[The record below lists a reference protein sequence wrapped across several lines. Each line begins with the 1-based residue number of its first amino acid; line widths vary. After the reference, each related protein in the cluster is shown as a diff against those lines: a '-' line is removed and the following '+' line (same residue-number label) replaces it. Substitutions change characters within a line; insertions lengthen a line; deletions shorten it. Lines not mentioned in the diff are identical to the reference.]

1 MITIDTAKTAVNVL
15 ISVLGSTTWPPAFVS
30 GDFCGSCRGMRP
42 WRHYNQRRS
51 ASKRPARRPG
61 EFPSPALILRRV
73 GILLL
78 IGWAAPLPAA
88 RADVVLQTPHVRIV
102 HAPSLKH
109 RAGQMAAMT
118 PALIRSLER
127 DLGLPFDLQPTVVP
141 APNRSAF
148 RRLGGRE
155 WFTAFAVPHKNQVVI
170 DLSRLEKRPED
181 LYSTLKHE
189 YAHLLLHH
197 AIDGRRLPRWLDEGV
212 AQWASDGLS
221 EYLPTGQGPLLPQA
235 AAAGRLFYLDELSA
249 RFPPDHQGLQLAYE
263 QSRSFVN
270 YLVRLYGAG
279 GLRLLLQSL
288 AAGAAPWEAFEEA
301 FGVTLAAAEDDWRA
315 GLRSPG
321 SWLANLA
328 GHLYGLLFFLAALA
342 TCGAYLRFRYRKR
355 HYRAGEEDDSEF

>member
-1 MITIDTAKTAVNVL
+1 MSNIF
-15 ISVLGSTTWPPAFVS
+15 SGSHRS
-30 GDFCGSCRGMRP
+30 KRSI
-42 WRHYNQRRS
+42 RHYSQRQS
-51 ASKRPARRPG
+51 ASKRPFGLPDEYPVAG
-61 EFPSPALILRRV
+61 ANHLGI

-78 IGWAAPLPAA
+78 IGWMAFVPVA

-127 DLGLPFDLQPTVVP
+127 DLGLPFDLQPTVLP

-148 RRLGGRE
+148 RRLGGRQ
-155 WFTAFAVPHKNQVVI
+155 WFTAFAVPRKNLVVI
-170 DLSRLEKRPED
+170 DLSRMEKRPED
-181 LYSTLKHE
+181 LYPTLKHE

-221 EYLPTGQGPLLPQA
+221 EYLPTGQGPVLPQA
-235 AAAGRLFYLDELSA
+235 AAAGRLFYLDELSV
-249 RFPPDHQGLQLAYE
+249 RFPADHLGLQLAYE

-270 YLVRLYGAG
+270 YLVRLYGDG

-288 AAGAAPWEAFEEA
+288 AAGSAPWEAFEEA
-301 FGVTLAAAEDDWRA
+301 FGVTLVDAEDGWRA

-342 TCGAYLRFRYRKR
+342 TCGAYLRFRHRKR